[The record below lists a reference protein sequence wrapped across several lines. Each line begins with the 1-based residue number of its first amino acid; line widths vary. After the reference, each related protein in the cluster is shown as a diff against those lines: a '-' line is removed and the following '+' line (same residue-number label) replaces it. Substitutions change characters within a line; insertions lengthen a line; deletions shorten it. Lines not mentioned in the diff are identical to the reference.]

1 MIMKRRLLTL
11 ALAMAL
17 CLGSVASAKA
27 DGVDIK
33 VKGTYEFAFGWVWN
47 DGFSDS
53 VNKSSYDAPSKDP
66 FMAQQRVRVQV
77 NFIINEYLQGVY
89 GLESNLIWG
98 RNQGTGTGSK
108 SGGQMDSD
116 GVNIQT
122 RWAYLDWLI
131 PNTPV
136 QVRMGMQPVA
146 TPSTRL
152 GTPLLNTDVAGVVVS
167 SPTPLDW
174 LSVTAF
180 WLRPFDYY
188 ADDTYITG
196 RRRFD
201 EVDAFGFILPVSIKN
216 IGLNI
221 NPYFIFANIGASSGW
236 YEKQFGIRNRDG
248 DTTYETDSGVTRLG
262 TQDERND
269 RTHAIW
275 AGINFD
281 FKLLDPLTFG
291 LDVIYGNAHKNNL
304 GYKVRT
310 VEGNPTANPPT
321 SDRYGRFQDL
331 LVGTRGWFIAATL
344 DYKLDFGS
352 NFSVT
357 PGIFGWWASG
367 DSKSGVE
374 NGQLGRLPSI
384 GTNGGSFRPTSFGG
398 VGYFNTQ
405 SQYSNGGEI
414 INTGLGTWGVGIQL
428 ANATFIKDLSH
439 TLRFAYY
446 RGTNDSEIVRD
457 LEIVPKYADDNLYL
471 TNKDSVFEINFDHTY
486 KIYENLTAALE
497 LGWLHLN
504 SDEEVWGNSSYSNDS
519 EGKASTNAWKAQLL
533 FTFSF

>member
-1 MIMKRRLLTL
+1 MKRRLLTL
-11 ALAMAL
+11 VLAMAL
-17 CLGSVASAKA
+17 CLGSVVSAKA

-53 VNKSSYDAPSKDP
+53 VNKTSYDDAPKDP
-66 FMAQQRVRVQV
+66 FVARQRVRVQV

-89 GLESNLIWG
+89 GLETNLLWG
-98 RNQGTGTGSK
+98 RDGATSK
-108 SGGQMDSD
+108 VGGGSGGQMDAD

-131 PNTPV
+131 PNTSV
-136 QVRMGMQPVA
+136 QVRMGVQPVA
-146 TPSTRL
+146 LPTTRL
-152 GTPLLNTDVAGVVVS
+152 GGGILNTDIAGIVVS

-180 WLRPFDYY
+180 WLRPYDFY
-188 ADDTYITG
+188 AGDTYSG
-196 RRRFD
+196 ANAGLGRFD
-201 EVDAFGFILPVSIKN
+201 EVDAFGFILPVSIRN
-216 IGLNI
+216 IGLDI
-221 NPYFIFANIGASSGW
+221 KPYFVFANIGASSGW
-236 YEKQFGIRNRDG
+236 YERQFDIRGR
-248 DTTYETDSGVTRLG
+248 SGRAIAADDDQFFAQG
-262 TQDERND
+262 ERND

-304 GYKVRT
+304 GWKADWV
-310 VEGNPTANPPT
+310 PPAPPT
-321 SDRYGRFQDL
+321 PGYFATREDNL
-331 LVGTRGWFIAATL
+331 IGTRGWFIAATL

-367 DSKSGVE
+367 DSAGGVDA
-374 NGQLGRLPSI
+374 GQLGRLPVI
-384 GTNGGSFRPTSFGG
+384 GQNGGSFKPTSFGTA
-398 VGYFNTQ
+398 GYFNSI
-405 SQYSNGGEI
+405 SQWANAGEVA
-414 INTGLGTWGVGIQL
+414 NSGTGTWGVGIQL

-446 RGTNDSEIVRD
+446 RGTNDSDIVRD
-457 LEIVPKYADDNLYL
+457 LGIVPKYADDNLYL
-471 TNKDSVFEINFDHTY
+471 TTDDSVFEINFDHTY

-504 SDEEVWGNSSYSNDS
+504 SDEEVWGNSSYTNPSD
-519 EGKASTNAWKAQLL
+519 GKASSNAWKAQLS

>member
-1 MIMKRRLLTL
+1 
-11 ALAMAL
+11 MAL

-33 VKGTYEFAFGWVWN
+33 VKGTYEFAFGWIWN

-53 VNKSSYDAPSKDP
+53 VNKSSYNDSPKDP
-66 FMAQQRVRVQV
+66 FVARQRVRVQV
-77 NFIINEYLQGVY
+77 NFIVNEYLQGVY
-89 GLESNLIWG
+89 GLETNLLWG
-98 RNQGTGTGSK
+98 RESIKLGGT

-146 TPSTRL
+146 LPTTRL
-152 GTPLLNTDVAGVVVS
+152 GGGVLNTDIAGVVVS

-174 LSVTAF
+174 LNVTAF
-180 WLRPFDYY
+180 WLRPYDNYPGDSY
-188 ADDTYITG
+188 RDGDTTG
-196 RRRFD
+196 RYAGLGRFD
-201 EVDAFGFILPVSIKN
+201 EVDAFGLILPVSIRN
-216 IGLNI
+216 IGLDI
-221 NPYFIFANIGASSGW
+221 KPYVVFANIGASSGW
-236 YEKQFGIRNRDG
+236 YERQFDMRGR
-248 DTTYETDSGVTRLG
+248 SGVANTSTDDRFG
-262 TQDERND
+262 TQSERDD
-269 RTHAIW
+269 RTHGIW

-291 LDVIYGNAHKNNL
+291 LDVIYGNVHKNNL
-304 GYKVRT
+304 GWREYD
-310 VEGNPTANPPT
+310 ANAGA
-321 SDRYGRFQDL
+321 YGPLEDD

-367 DSKSGVE
+367 DSKSGAE
-374 NGQLGRLPSI
+374 NGQLGRLPVI
-384 GTNGGSFRPTSFGG
+384 GQNGGAFKPTSFGTA
-398 VGYFNTQ
+398 GYFNSV
-405 SQYSNGGEI
+405 SQWANAGEVA
-414 INTGLGTWGVGIQL
+414 NSGTGTWGVGIQL

-446 RGTNDSEIVRD
+446 RGTNDADVVRSEND
-457 LEIVPKYADDNLYL
+457 GGLGFVPKYADDNLYL

-504 SDEEVWGNSSYSNDS
+504 SDEEVWGNSSYANPGRTGN
-519 EGKASTNAWKAQLL
+519 GKASTNAWKTQLL